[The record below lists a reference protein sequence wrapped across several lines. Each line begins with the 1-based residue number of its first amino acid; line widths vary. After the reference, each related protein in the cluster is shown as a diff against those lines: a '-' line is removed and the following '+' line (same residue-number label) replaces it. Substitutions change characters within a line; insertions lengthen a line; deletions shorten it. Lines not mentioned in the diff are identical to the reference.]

1 MTRACKPCFLE
12 SLRKLENKYVLFQ
25 MRFSRIEIRDLLKA
39 WIAITLAF
47 TIVNVGLSF
56 GIDFLIGF
64 LISGLTVG
72 IGFLFHELSHKLLAQ
87 RYGCF
92 AEFRSFDPMLVL
104 AVLAS
109 FLGFV
114 FAAPGAVFISGYVS
128 RDKSGKISSAGIF
141 ANIILAAL
149 FLLLIFVSNPIIRE
163 IGVYGV
169 TINSWL
175 ALFNLIPFG
184 NFDGIKVFH
193 WNRIVYVGM
202 IISAGIL
209 LLVPGLLSL

>member
-1 MTRACKPCFLE
+1 
-12 SLRKLENKYVLFQ
+12 
-25 MRFSRIEIRDLLKA
+25 MRFSKEEIKDLLKA

-47 TIVNVGLSF
+47 TIVNVGLSL
-56 GIDFLIGF
+56 GTDFVIGF

-72 IGFLFHELSHKLLAQ
+72 LGFLAHELSHKFLAQ

-92 AEFRSFDPMLVL
+92 AEFRSFDQMLIL
-104 AVLAS
+104 AVLVS

-114 FAAPGAVFISGYVS
+114 FAAPGAVFISGHVS
-128 RDKSGKISSAGIF
+128 KDKSGKISVAGIF
-141 ANIILAAL
+141 ANILIAAL
-149 FLLLIFVSNPIIRE
+149 FLLLVFLGNPLLKT
-163 IGVYGV
+163 IGIYGV

-193 WNRIVYVGM
+193 WNKIIYVGM
-202 IISAGIL
+202 LLTAGIL
-209 LLVPGLLSL
+209 LMVPGLLSL

>member
-1 MTRACKPCFLE
+1 
-12 SLRKLENKYVLFQ
+12 
-25 MRFSRIEIRDLLKA
+25 MRFSNREIKDLLKA
-39 WIAITLAF
+39 WVAISLAF

-56 GIDFLIGF
+56 GVDFLIGF

-72 IGFLFHELSHKLLAQ
+72 VGFLVHEVSHKFLAQ

-92 AEFRSFDPMLVL
+92 AEFRSFDQMLVL

-128 RDKSGKISSAGIF
+128 KDKSGKISSAGIF
-141 ANIILAAL
+141 SNIVLAML
-149 FLLLIFVSNPIIRE
+149 FLLLMFVGNPLLTT

-184 NFDGIKVFH
+184 NFDGIKVFN
-193 WNRIVYVGM
+193 WNKFVYVGM
-202 IISAGIL
+202 LLAAGVL
-209 LLVPGLLSL
+209 LMVPGLLAL

>member
-1 MTRACKPCFLE
+1 
-12 SLRKLENKYVLFQ
+12 

-56 GIDFLIGF
+56 GVDFLIGF

-72 IGFLFHELSHKLLAQ
+72 IGFLAHELAHKFLAQ
-87 RYGCF
+87 RYGCL
-92 AEFRSFDPMLVL
+92 AEFRSFDQMLIL
-104 AVLAS
+104 AVLVS

-128 RDKSGKISSAGIF
+128 KDKSGKISSAGIF
-141 ANIILAAL
+141 TNILIAAL
-149 FLLLIFVSNPIIRE
+149 FLLLIFVGNPLLTT
-163 IGVYGV
+163 IGIYGV

-193 WNRIVYVGM
+193 WNKIVYVGM
-202 IISAGIL
+202 LLVAGIL
-209 LLVPGLLSL
+209 LLVPGLLNL